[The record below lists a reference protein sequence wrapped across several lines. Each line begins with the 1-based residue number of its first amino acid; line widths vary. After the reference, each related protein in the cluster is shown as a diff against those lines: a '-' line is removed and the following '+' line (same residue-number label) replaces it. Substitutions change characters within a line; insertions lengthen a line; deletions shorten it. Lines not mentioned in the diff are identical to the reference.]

1 MRSLIALILCLFL
14 VFNADTSPIHEYFE
28 RPSVEPADRSLH
40 IFRQFEKNLLGHKRF
55 LAAPNDV
62 ITEDNVIEYEEI
74 NKAAIAQISS
84 VLCEAGKTSGWLQC
98 NDSTGETDRSEAE
111 KICQAHG
118 QTLWTYAPRASYQS
132 YGFWIC
138 AKNRTRVGR
147 KPY

>member
-28 RPSVEPADRSLH
+28 RPSVEPADRSLQ

-55 LAAPNDV
+55 LTAPNDV
-62 ITEDNVIEYEEI
+62 ITEDNLIEDEETNEAEI
-74 NKAAIAQISS
+74 TQISS

-98 NDSTGETDRSEAE
+98 NDPTGETDRFEAE

-118 QTLWTYAPRASYQS
+118 QTLWTYAPRTSYQS

-138 AKNRTRVGR
+138 AKTRNRVGR